1 MHYMMDLASYASP
14 ARLDRI
20 RREARVSLLGNP
32 MNFPTMELRA
42 AWPDA
47 DLCADYRRRVRS
59 EVLPTLILIR
69 DLDARTRIE
78 NAREIAAGLSR
89 SKVIVVENGAHRFD
103 VFGDPIIQPL
113 LRDFLRDR
121 PGRCNPSVTLSRLS
135 VARWMIGAAGLPHGW
150 PARSFLTSLA
160 PVVGLSGAGAGYWT
174 SMT

>member
-1 MHYMMDLASYASP
+1 MHYMVDLASYASP
-14 ARLDRI
+14 SRVDRM
-20 RREARVSLLGNP
+20 RREARVSLLGNA
-32 MNFPTMELRA
+32 MNFPTELRA

-59 EVLPTLILIR
+59 EVLPTLILIG

-89 SKVIVVENGAHRFD
+89 SKVIVVENAAHQFD

-121 PGRCNPSVTLSRLS
+121 PIAVGSVRLPAIPFQRWKWAPTLNPEAAIEAPRLQ
-135 VARWMIGAAGLPHGW
+135 AASP
-150 PARSFLTSLA
+150 LTA
-160 PVVGLSGAGAGYWT
+160 
-174 SMT
+174 